1 MNKIYVDKVTHKP
14 IEYTEENIL
23 AIYVKV
29 RNGTRRLRKFYQVSE
44 IENAFSD
51 FYDLEIPDTHRKIL
65 CMHSPNRM
73 LSSQGTILL
82 SMKGYSPSPQSLSLV
97 TKENRRI
104 SYKKVPTLNLINT
117 PETLAIKI
125 RSLDLSSLPLIPEK
139 WTQSKVM
146 YALLSWFFSL
156 DQNGRNEVL
165 KKAFPLYLNEKLS
178 SGGKLTELGDN
189 LVKVY
194 DDHL

>member
-1 MNKIYVDKVTHKP
+1 
-14 IEYTEENIL
+14 
-23 AIYVKV
+23 
-29 RNGTRRLRKFYQVSE
+29 
-44 IENAFSD
+44 
-51 FYDLEIPDTHRKIL
+51 
-65 CMHSPNRM
+65 
-73 LSSQGTILL
+73 
-82 SMKGYSPSPQSLSLV
+82 MKGYSPSPQSLSLV

-156 DQNGRNEVL
+156 DQNDRNEVL

-178 SGGKLTELGDN
+178 SGGKLTGLGEN

>member
-1 MNKIYVDKVTHKP
+1 MIYIDKITKKP
-14 IEYTEENIL
+14 IEYNEQNIL

-29 RNGTRRLRKFYQVSE
+29 RNGTRRLRKFYQVNA

-51 FYDLEIPDTHRKIL
+51 FYDLEVPDTHRKIL

-97 TKENRRI
+97 SKDNRRI

-139 WTQSKVM
+139 WTQSK
-146 YALLSWFFSL
+146 
-156 DQNGRNEVL
+156 DL
-165 KKAFPLYLNEKLS
+165 KDL
-178 SGGKLTELGDN
+178 
-189 LVKVY
+189 
-194 DDHL
+194 

>member
-1 MNKIYVDKVTHKP
+1 MIYIDKVTKKP
-14 IEYTEENIL
+14 IEYNEQNIL

-29 RNGTRRLRKFYQVSE
+29 RNGTRRLRKFYQVNA

-51 FYDLEIPDTHRKIL
+51 FYDLEVPDTHRKIL

-97 TKENRRI
+97 SKDNRRI

-156 DQNGRNEVL
+156 DQNDRNEVL
-165 KKAFPLYLNEKLS
+165 KRAFPLYLNEKLS
-178 SGGKLTELGDN
+178 SGGKLIESGEN